1 MLIWGVIAALM
12 RGAAAAVTV
21 YQPPMVLGW
30 TYGITLAVAGFASGA
45 VTCGDYT
52 RYGKNRKDTILSCV
66 VGVLPAGI
74 GALVIGG
81 FLAVAMGNFDLSVV
95 FSSFGFPIIG
105 MLVLILATWTTNTG
119 NAYISGIAICNMFK
133 LKDGRRPVVTLIAGA
148 AGTALALLGIADV
161 FAGFLNIIAALVP
174 AVAGVAIADYWIMG
188 KGRADLWEPF
198 EGVNW
203 IGVVSWLAGA
213 AVAKWGTFFVP
224 TLMGI
229 VVAIVVYCLGALIIK
244 NEKINP
250 IYAMNLKLTQTAE
263 KE

>member
-1 MLIWGVIAALM
+1 
-12 RGAAAAVTV
+12 
-21 YQPPMVLGW
+21 MVLGW

-174 AVAGVAIADYWIMG
+174 AVARRCYRRLLDYG
-188 KGRADLWEPF
+188 KRAR
-198 EGVNW
+198 GSV
-203 IGVVSWLAGA
+203 GA
-213 AVAKWGTFFVP
+213 V
-224 TLMGI
+224 
-229 VVAIVVYCLGALIIK
+229 
-244 NEKINP
+244 
-250 IYAMNLKLTQTAE
+250 
-263 KE
+263 